1 MKQDSVEV
9 KEKFIKAINKELK
22 KTTINNLEIILYL
35 TKKFNENLFRLEW
48 RMYMEQDKCCII
60 KAIDSMLNE
69 MTISDLEFVYIVVD
83 GFVKLLGK

>member
-1 MKQDSVEV
+1 
-9 KEKFIKAINKELK
+9 
-22 KTTINNLEIILYL
+22 
-35 TKKFNENLFRLEW
+35 
-48 RMYMEQDKCCII
+48 MYMEQDKCCII

>member
-35 TKKFNENLFRLEW
+35 TKKFNENLFRLE
-48 RMYMEQDKCCII
+48 
-60 KAIDSMLNE
+60 
-69 MTISDLEFVYIVVD
+69 
-83 GFVKLLGK
+83 